1 MFQMM
6 TVLCGK
12 IRGMNV
18 QQRHE
23 QVILAGDEFILFQ
36 IINRCWTKC

>member
-6 TVLCGK
+6 ISLCGK

-18 QQRHE
+18 QQRYK
-23 QVILAGDEFILFQ
+23 QVIPADDEFILFQ
-36 IINRCWTKC
+36 VINRC

>member
-6 TVLCGK
+6 AATCEK

-18 QQRHE
+18 QQRYKL
-23 QVILAGDEFILFQ
+23 VKPADDEFILFQ
-36 IINRCWTKC
+36 IINRC

>member
-6 TVLCGK
+6 TAPCGK

-18 QQRHE
+18 QQRYK
-23 QVILAGDEFILFQ
+23 QGTPADDEFILFQ
-36 IINRCWTKC
+36 VINRC